1 MTTSN
6 SSRRDAEQLDLA
18 DPLTALRD
26 LFVLPD
32 GVIYLDGNS
41 LGALAKSVPERVQR
55 AVELE
60 WGQGLIRSWND
71 ADWYPAPFRVGAM
84 VAALIGA
91 QADEV
96 VVCDSTSVNLF
107 KVMMAAARMRPGRRV
122 IVADSGNFPT
132 NAYITSE
139 VARIAGATVVFAEQS
154 LVPAAIDAAGDDLA
168 FVQLTEVNF
177 KTAERYDMAAITA
190 QVQGHGG
197 LVVWDLCHSAGV
209 LPVDLNA
216 CNADFAV
223 GCTYKYLNGGPG
235 SPAFLMV
242 AARHLGAIDQPL
254 PGWHGHAHPFA
265 FAQEYEPDPGIGQM
279 LTGTASQLGLLALEA
294 ALQVFE
300 GVDMH
305 VVRRKSVSLTDLFIT
320 LVDTELTGF
329 DFAVASPRDGLRRGS
344 HVSLSHVN
352 GYAITQAL
360 IAKGVIG
367 DFRAPDL
374 LRFGFSPLYSSHTEV
389 WDAVAILR
397 DLMETGAWDAPQFHT
412 RKSVT

>member
-1 MTTSN
+1 MTISI

-18 DPLTALRD
+18 DPLASLRD
-26 LFVLPD
+26 LFVLPE

-41 LGALAKSVPERVQR
+41 LGALAKSVPARMQR
-55 AVELE
+55 AVEQE

-71 ADWYPAPFRVGAM
+71 ADWYPAPFRVGATI
-84 VAALIGA
+84 AALIGA

-107 KVMMAAARMRPGRRV
+107 KVMIAAARMQPGRST

-139 VARIAGATVVFAEQS
+139 VARFAGATVLFVEQS
-154 LVPAAIDAAGDDLA
+154 EVAAAIDSAGSDLA

-177 KTAERYDMAAITA
+177 KTAELYDMAAITA
-190 QVQGHGG
+190 QVHAYGG
-197 LVVWDLCHSAGV
+197 LAVWDLCHSAGV
-209 LPVDLNA
+209 LPVDLRG

-235 SPAFLMV
+235 SPAFVMV
-242 AARHLGAIDQPL
+242 AERHLAAVDQPL
-254 PGWHGHAHPFA
+254 PGWHGHVHPFD
-265 FAQEYEPDPGIGQM
+265 FAQTFQPDPGIGRM
-279 LTGTASQLGLLALEA
+279 LTGTAPQLGLLALEA
-294 ALQVFE
+294 ALQVFD

-305 VVRRKSVSLTDLFIT
+305 AVRCKSISLTDLFIT
-320 LVDTELTGF
+320 LIDVELDGHG
-329 DFAVASPRDGLRRGS
+329 FAVVSPRDGARRGS
-344 HVSLSHVN
+344 HVSLSHADA
-352 GYAITQAL
+352 YPITQAL

-374 LRFGFSPLYSSHTEV
+374 LRFGFSPLYSSHAEV
-389 WDAVAILR
+389 WDAVATLR
-397 DLMETGAWDAPQFHT
+397 RLMETGCWDAPSFHA
-412 RKSVT
+412 RKLVT